1 MDIEKLIRYVEPAVG
16 LIPFPIAD
24 FGLQIA
30 AHGVTMSDDGNDN
43 AELPTGF
50 GIKPSAMECEARLL
64 GLERI
69 NFSKTISRAWCC
81 RRQ

>member
-1 MDIEKLIRYVEPAVG
+1 V
-16 LIPFPIAD
+16 IPFPIAD

-50 GIKPSAMECEARLL
+50 GMRSLALPMRRKTPRGACP
-64 GLERI
+64 ERI
-69 NFSKTISRAWCC
+69 GTTPLLV
-81 RRQ
+81 

>member
-1 MDIEKLIRYVEPAVG
+1 MVLFRQQERRGKAR

-50 GIKPSAMECEARLL
+50 GIKLEAAGLTCGFGRFRL
-64 GLERI
+64 RVS
-69 NFSKTISRAWCC
+69 FASPW
-81 RRQ
+81 RQESYW